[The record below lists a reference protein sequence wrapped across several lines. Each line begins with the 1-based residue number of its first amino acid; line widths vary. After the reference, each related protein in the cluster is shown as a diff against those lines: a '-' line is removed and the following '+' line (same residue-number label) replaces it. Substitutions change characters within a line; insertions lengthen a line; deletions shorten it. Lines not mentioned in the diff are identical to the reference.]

1 VGTRFLIRGFQ
12 LTAVPPEEDLHSPP
26 QAYRPALLPMADVDM
41 SDGDADLASI
51 KILIDE
57 LRNDDSQMRLKS
69 VRRLGTIATALG
81 AERTRDE
88 LVPYLNGVWSLFASC
103 PRRHPALLAQ
113 HTITLRRGIWRGHHV
128 PVKHPF

>member
-1 VGTRFLIRGFQ
+1 M
-12 LTAVPPEEDLHSPP
+12 AS
-26 QAYRPALLPMADVDM
+26 ADVDM
-41 SDGDADLASI
+41 SDGDDLASI

-88 LVPYLNGVWSLFASC
+88 LVPYLNGV
-103 PRRHPALLAQ
+103 
-113 HTITLRRGIWRGHHV
+113 
-128 PVKHPF
+128 